1 MTRAPTITTAVIG
14 IAVLILI
21 APLVFAQTENQTAT
35 EVTLPS
41 FLSDALKN
49 PKVLLAVAIQFLM
62 GLGLGYYS
70 AKVIRYILALI
81 GILILG
87 SLLSIWSLGGSAYD
101 VMTRL
106 GEEAAKLYPVVQSVL
121 SALGILTVGPIAAG
135 FILGIILALRK

>member
-1 MTRAPTITTAVIG
+1 MNRALASALAVASLLSLITLVP
-14 IAVLILI
+14 IAL
-21 APLVFAQTENQTAT
+21 AQTENQTVT
-35 EVTLPS
+35 ETTLPS

-49 PKVLLAVAIQFLM
+49 PKVMLAVAIQFLM

-87 SLLSIWSLGGSAYD
+87 SILSIWSLGGSAYD
-101 VMTRL
+101 VISRL
-106 GEEAAKLYPVVQSVL
+106 GEEATKVYPVVQSVL

-135 FILGIILALRK
+135 FIVGVIIALRK

>member
-1 MTRAPTITTAVIG
+1 MNKAAMVALSALI
-14 IAVLILI
+14 IAVL
-21 APLVFAQTENQTAT
+21 APTALAQTENQTST
-35 EVTLPS
+35 EEVTLPS

-49 PKVLLAVAIQFLM
+49 PKVMLAVAIQFLM

-87 SLLSIWSLGGSAYD
+87 SILSIWSLGGSAYD
-101 VMTRL
+101 VISRF
-106 GEEAAKLYPVVQSVL
+106 GEEATKIYPLIQSVL

-135 FILGIILALRK
+135 FILGVIIAMRK

>member
-1 MTRAPTITTAVIG
+1 MNKALPAVLAASLLILAVLAPTT
-14 IAVLILI
+14 LS
-21 APLVFAQTENQTAT
+21 QTENQTAT

-49 PKVLLAVAIQFLM
+49 PKVMLAVAIQFLM

-87 SLLSIWSLGGSAYD
+87 SILSIWSLGGSAYD
-101 VMTRL
+101 VISRL
-106 GEEAAKLYPVVQSVL
+106 GEEASKIYPVIQSVL

-135 FILGIILALRK
+135 FIVGVIIAMRK

>member
-1 MTRAPTITTAVIG
+1 MGKALPAVLAAIILILAILAPTT
-14 IAVLILI
+14 LS
-21 APLVFAQTENQTAT
+21 QTENQTAT

-49 PKVLLAVAIQFLM
+49 PKVMLAVAIQFLM

-87 SLLSIWSLGGSAYD
+87 SILSIWSLGGSAYD
-101 VMTRL
+101 VISRL
-106 GEEAAKLYPVVQSVL
+106 GEEASKIYPVIQSVL

-135 FILGIILALRK
+135 FIVGVIIAMRK

>member
-1 MTRAPTITTAVIG
+1 MNKALASALAVTSLLSLITLVP
-14 IAVLILI
+14 IAL
-21 APLVFAQTENQTAT
+21 AQTENQTVT
-35 EVTLPS
+35 ETTLPS

-49 PKVLLAVAIQFLM
+49 PKVMLAVAIQFLM

-87 SLLSIWSLGGSAYD
+87 SILSIWSLGGSAYD
-101 VMTRL
+101 VISRL
-106 GEEAAKLYPVVQSVL
+106 GEEATKVYPVIQSVL

-135 FILGIILALRK
+135 FIVGVIIALRK

>member
-1 MTRAPTITTAVIG
+1 MGKTLPAVLAAIILILAILAPTT
-14 IAVLILI
+14 LS
-21 APLVFAQTENQTAT
+21 QTENQTAT

-49 PKVLLAVAIQFLM
+49 PKVMLAVAIQFLM

-87 SLLSIWSLGGSAYD
+87 SILSIWSLGGSAYD
-101 VMTRL
+101 VISRL
-106 GEEAAKLYPVVQSVL
+106 GEEASKIYPVIQSVL

-135 FILGIILALRK
+135 FIVGVIIAMRK

>member
-1 MTRAPTITTAVIG
+1 MSKALPAVLAASLLILAILAPTA
-14 IAVLILI
+14 LS
-21 APLVFAQTENQTAT
+21 QTENQTAT

-49 PKVLLAVAIQFLM
+49 PKVMLAVAIQFLM

-87 SLLSIWSLGGSAYD
+87 SILSIWSLGGSAYD
-101 VMTRL
+101 VISRL
-106 GEEAAKLYPVVQSVL
+106 GEEASKIYPVIQSVL

-135 FILGIILALRK
+135 FIVGVIIAMRK

>member
-1 MTRAPTITTAVIG
+1 MDKAFASTLAVTGLVILVALATIT
-14 IAVLILI
+14 L
-21 APLVFAQTENQTAT
+21 AQTENQTAT

-49 PKVLLAVAIQFLM
+49 PKVMLAVTIQFLM

-87 SLLSIWSLGGSAYD
+87 SILSVWSLGGSAYD
-101 VMTRL
+101 VISRM
-106 GEEAAKLYPVVQSVL
+106 GEEAAKIYPVMQSIL
-121 SALGILTVGPIAAG
+121 SALGILTIGPIAAG
-135 FILGIILALRK
+135 FILGVIIALRK

>member
-1 MTRAPTITTAVIG
+1 MSKALPAVLAAIILIPAILAPTT
-14 IAVLILI
+14 LS
-21 APLVFAQTENQTAT
+21 QTENQTAT

-49 PKVLLAVAIQFLM
+49 PKVMLAVAIQFLM

-87 SLLSIWSLGGSAYD
+87 SILSIWSLGGSAYD
-101 VMTRL
+101 VISRL
-106 GEEAAKLYPVVQSVL
+106 GEEASKIYPVIQSVL

-135 FILGIILALRK
+135 FIVGVIIAMRK